1 MSSRFAADSPL
12 EELYWPR
19 IFAIGAGYHRYFSH
33 HAYSTSRAASAVYG
47 YRLPLRDRKFADSP
61 LEGAVTSELVSEVK
75 SRSSQKS
82 GFQRVFG

>member
-33 HAYSTSRAASAVYG
+33 HAYSTSRAAGAVYG
-47 YRLPLRDRKFADSP
+47 YRLPLRDRKFADSL
-61 LEGAVTSELVSEVK
+61 LE
-75 SRSSQKS
+75 RD
-82 GFQRVFG
+82 GFEISVPHERR